1 MIKQNF
7 ITKSTK
13 GKIVK
18 GPSEAQYS
26 GISTDSRRVLKGELF
41 IPIKG
46 EKFDG
51 HNFIVDAFEKG
62 ASGTLCESTPEEI
75 LKYENK
81 SVIKVDSTIHSLGE
95 IARHF
100 RNSFKN
106 LKVVCITGSNGKT
119 TTKEM
124 TASILSVNNN
134 VLKNTGNLNN
144 NIGLP
149 LTLLRLNEKN
159 NYCVAEIGMNDFG
172 EIRRLT
178 EIANPDVGAITN
190 IGRAHLEKLLTLEG
204 VARAKGELVEKFD
217 NNNTFIVNADDN
229 WVKKISDSVECKK
242 ISYGLKSYD
251 VDIKAQNI
259 KTEGLSSISFEIQL
273 PESKFKTHIRGIG
286 IHNVLNALC
295 ASSIAYS
302 FGCSSD
308 EIQAGL
314 ERYSPS
320 YMRLEIMESPQGYK
334 IINDSYNANPDS
346 MTKALEELS
355 RLKNGNKTIAIL
367 GDMLELGTNSSNEH
381 RQIGEIIK
389 NLGIDLVITY
399 GEFSKN
405 ILNGLSSQTTGQH
418 ADTHDDAA
426 KILLD
431 KALPGDIVL
440 IKGSRGMK
448 MEEVI
453 KLLF

>member
-26 GISTDSRRVLKGELF
+26 GISTDSRRILEGELF
-41 IPIKG
+41 IPIEG

-81 SVIKVDSTIHSLGE
+81 SVIKVDSTIYSLEE

-149 LTLLRLNEKN
+149 LTLLKLNEKN

-204 VARAKGELVEKFD
+204 VAKAKGELVEKFD
-217 NNNTFIVNADDN
+217 NNNTFIVNADDD

-259 KTEGLSSISFEIQL
+259 KTDGLSSISFEVQL

-405 ILNGLSSQTTGQH
+405 ILDGLSSQIIGQH